1 MKRQMQQ
8 PPPYSY
14 GQSKTNKVV
23 LPVTLAI
30 LGASAMLM
38 AVMLITSENTSKSE
52 NGSYDV
58 ENYDIVG
65 NRPFI
70 YSICE

>member
-1 MKRQMQQ
+1 MKRQIKQ
-8 PPPYSY
+8 PPYSFE
-14 GQSKTNKVV
+14 QSRTSKVV

-30 LGASAMLM
+30 LGASVVIM
-38 AVMLITSENTSKSE
+38 AVMLITNENNKS
-52 NGSYDV
+52 NDDGSYDV

-65 NRPFI
+65 NMPFI